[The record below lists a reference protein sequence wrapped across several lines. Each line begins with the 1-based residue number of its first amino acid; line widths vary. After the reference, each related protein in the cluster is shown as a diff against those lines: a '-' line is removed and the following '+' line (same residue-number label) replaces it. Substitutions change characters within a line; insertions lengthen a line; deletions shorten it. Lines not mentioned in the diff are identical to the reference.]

1 MDTIMKKI
9 FNLLAIGVALAL
21 AASCDIS
28 EYNPNAYGLAMTY
41 ANEANIQAVMNN
53 FYGTFPKVG
62 TAYSREPGKAD
73 YVTADGLDNRFHPGY
88 DATTA
93 GIWGDYDDIREI
105 NYFLLQLNSSAC
117 GVTGAVKDNFEA
129 QGRFFRAYKYFGIL
143 QSYGD
148 LPYYD
153 KVLGLMDEALEYKDR
168 DSRDLVV
175 KNMLDDL
182 DYAIEHITATS
193 PDATCVT
200 KDVVLFLKMR
210 VALYEASFRKYNN
223 VTASVKGVAFSNY
236 TPESLYKIAADAARQ
251 IMDTGKYKLVDDYR
265 SLFISN
271 NLQLDEVI
279 LGAQTSAS
287 IKGSQNN
294 YFNYSTGNHFG
305 LTRVFVNTFLMKDG
319 TPYTNKAGFDSETFA
334 QEFTNRDPRL
344 AKIIRTPGYKFD
356 KKTVV
361 PDFTISPTGYQ
372 IIKFVLD
379 TYANAADLDQTGNAN
394 LNSTPIYRYAEV
406 LLSYAEAKAELGEMT
421 NEIWTETV
429 GAIRKRA
436 GITGS
441 SLTAVPTTVDN
452 YLKTN
457 FFPNVD
463 NAAILEIRR
472 ERACELCLEGV
483 RLFDLMRW
491 GAGKCLTNAWN
502 GINIV
507 ADTPMDF
514 DNDGKNDYYFSE
526 NAAPAGFDPE
536 VSGTFIQLNKGVVSA
551 EKVSGNQYKVTYD
564 TKTARYWAADGHL
577 CLCAI
582 GQDYITQYK
591 NKGYT
596 LTQNPGY

>member
-1 MDTIMKKI
+1 MKKI
-9 FNLLAIGVALAL
+9 FTLLALGIAFILST
-21 AASCDIS
+21 SCDIS
-28 EYNPNAYGLAMTY
+28 EYNPNDYGLALTY
-41 ANEANIQAVMNN
+41 ANEANIQAVLNN
-53 FYGTFPKVG
+53 FYGSFPKV
-62 TAYSREPGKAD
+62 TSAYSREPGKSD
-73 YVTADGLDNRFHPGY
+73 YVTADGLDSRFHPGY

-93 GIWGDYDDIREI
+93 GIWSDYDDIREI
-105 NYFLLQLNSSAC
+105 NYFLTQLNSAAC
-117 GVTGAVKDNFEA
+117 GVSGAVRDNFEA

-153 KVLGLMDEALEYKDR
+153 KVIGLMDEALEYKDR

-175 KNMLDDL
+175 KNMMYDI

-200 KDVVLFLKMR
+200 KDVALFFKMK
-210 VALYEASFRKYNN
+210 VALYEASFRKYNK
-223 VTASVKGVAFSNY
+223 VTASVKGETFSNY
-236 TPESLYKIAADAARQ
+236 TVEALYRIAADAAKQ
-251 IMDTGKYKLVDDYR
+251 IMDSGKYSLVADYR
-265 SLFISN
+265 SLFTSN
-271 NLQLDEVI
+271 NLQKDEVI

-294 YFNYSTGNHFG
+294 YFNYPGGNHFS
-305 LTRVFVNTFLMKDG
+305 LARVFVNTFLMQDG
-319 TPYTNKAGFDSETFA
+319 TPYTSKAGYEKETFA
-334 QEFTNRDPRL
+334 QEFTGRDPRL

-356 KKTVV
+356 KQTVV
-361 PDFTISPTGYQ
+361 PDFTIAPTGYQ

-379 TYANAADLDQTGNAN
+379 TYANSADHDQTGSAN

-421 NEIWTETV
+421 NEVWAQTV

-441 SLTAVPTTVDN
+441 TLTTVPSTADN
-452 YLKTN
+452 YLMTN
-457 FFPNVD
+457 FFPDIND
-463 NAAILEIRR
+463 AAILEIRR
-472 ERACELCLEGV
+472 ERACELCLEGQ
-483 RLFDLMRW
+483 RLSDLMRW
-491 GAGKCLTNAWN
+491 GAGKCLTNEWS
-502 GINIV
+502 GMNIV
-507 ADTPMDF
+507 VDTPMDF

-526 NAAPAGFDPE
+526 GSKPSDYDASN
-536 VSGTFIQLNKGVVSA
+536 GTFIQLNKGVVSA
-551 EKVSGNQYKVTYD
+551 EKNGPVYKVTYD

-577 CLCAI
+577 VLEAI
-582 GQDYITQYK
+582 GADYITQYK

>member
-1 MDTIMKKI
+1 MIMKKI
-9 FNLLAIGVALAL
+9 FTFLAIGVAFVF

-28 EYNPNAYGLAMTY
+28 EYNPNDYGLALTY

-53 FYGTFPKVG
+53 FYGAFPKVSS
-62 TAYSREPGKAD
+62 AYSKEPGKAD
-73 YVTADGLDNRFHPGY
+73 YLTGDGLDSRFHPGY

-105 NYFLLQLNSSAC
+105 NYFLTQLNSAAC

-129 QGRFFRAYKYFGIL
+129 QGRFFRAYTYFGML

-153 KVLGLMDEALEYKDR
+153 VVLGLMDEALEYKDR
-168 DSRDLVV
+168 DSRDVV
-175 KNMLDDL
+175 IKNILDDL
-182 DYAIEHITATS
+182 DYAIAHITATS

-200 KDVVLFLKMR
+200 KEVAQFFKMK
-210 VALYEASFRKYNN
+210 VALYEASFRKYNK
-223 VTASVKGVAFSNY
+223 VTASVKGVPFSNY
-236 TPESLYKIAADAARQ
+236 TVESLYRIAADAAKQ
-251 IMDTGKYKLVDDYR
+251 IMDSGKYSLVPDYR

-271 NLQLDEVI
+271 DLQTSEVI

-294 YFNYSTGNHFG
+294 YFNYSTGNH
-305 LTRVFVNTFLMKDG
+305 LSLARVFVNTYLMADG
-319 TPYTNKAGFDSETFA
+319 TPYTNKAGFETETYA
-334 QEFTNRDPRL
+334 QEFANRDPRL

-361 PDFTISPTGYQ
+361 PDFTIAPTGYQ

-379 TYANAADLDQTGNAN
+379 TYANAADQDQTGSAN

-406 LLSYAEAKAELGEMT
+406 LLSYAEAKAELGEMS
-421 NEIWTETV
+421 NDVWAQTV

-441 SLTAVPTTVDN
+441 SLTSVPTTVDN

-457 FFPNVD
+457 FYPDVND
-463 NAAILEIRR
+463 AAILEIRR
-472 ERACELCLEGV
+472 ERACELCLEGQ
-483 RLFDLMRW
+483 RLADLMRW
-491 GAGKCLTNAWN
+491 GAGKCLTNEWS
-502 GINIV
+502 GVNIV
-507 ADTPMDF
+507 VDTPMDF

-526 NAAPAGFDPE
+526 KAQPSDYDP
-536 VSGTFIQLNKGVVSA
+536 SNGTFIQLNKGVVAA
-551 EKVSGNQYKVTYD
+551 EKNGPVYKVTYD
-564 TKTARYWAADGHL
+564 TKTTRYWAPDGHL
-577 CLCAI
+577 VLAAI
-582 GQDYITQYK
+582 GADYITQYK

>member
-1 MDTIMKKI
+1 MDTIMKNILKVLV
-9 FNLLAIGVALAL
+9 FGFALGMF
-21 AASCDIS
+21 ASCDIS

-41 ANEANIQAVMNN
+41 ANEANIQAVMND
-53 FYGTFPKVG
+53 FYTSFPKV
-62 TAYSREPGKAD
+62 TSAYSKEPGKAD
-73 YVTADGLDNRFHPGY
+73 YVTADGLDSRFHPGY

-93 GIWGDYDDIREI
+93 GIWSDYDDVRDI
-105 NYFLLQLNSSAC
+105 NYFLTQLNSSAC
-117 GVTGAVKDNFEA
+117 GVSGAVKDNFEA
-129 QGRFFRAYKYFGIL
+129 QARFFRAYKYFGML

-153 KVLGLMDEALEYKDR
+153 QVIGLMDEALEYKDR
-168 DSRDLVV
+168 DSRDVV
-175 KNMLDDL
+175 IKNMMDDL
-182 DYAIEHITATS
+182 DYAIAHITATS

-200 KDVVLFLKMR
+200 KDVVLFFKMK

-223 VTASVKGVAFSNY
+223 ISQSVKGVAFSNY
-236 TPESLYKIAADAARQ
+236 TPEALYRLAADAAYQ
-251 IMDTGKYKLVDDYR
+251 IMLTGKYKLVDDYR

-271 NLQLDEVI
+271 DLQKDEVI

-294 YFNYSTGNHFG
+294 YFNYASGNHFG

-319 TPYTNKAGFDSETFA
+319 TPYTNKAGFETETFA
-334 QEFTNRDPRL
+334 QEFANRDPRL

-361 PDFTISPTGYQ
+361 PEFTISPTGYQ

-379 TYANAADLDQTGNAN
+379 TYANAADQDQTGNAN

-421 NEIWTETV
+421 NDVWAQTV

-441 SLTAVPTTVDN
+441 SLTTVPTTVDN

-457 FFPNVD
+457 FFPDVND
-463 NAAILEIRR
+463 AAILEIRR
-472 ERACELCLEGV
+472 ERACELCLEGG
-483 RLFDLMRW
+483 RLADLLRW
-491 GAGKCLTNAWN
+491 GAGKCLTNAWK
-502 GINIV
+502 GMNIV
-507 ADTPMDF
+507 VDTPMDF
-514 DNDGKNDYYFSE
+514 DGDGKNDYYFSE
-526 NAAPAGFDPE
+526 NAKPADYDE
-536 VSGTFIQLNKGVVSA
+536 SNGTFIQLNKGVVSA
-551 EKVSGNQYKVTYD
+551 VKNGSVYNVTYD
-564 TKTARYWAADGHL
+564 TKTTRYWAADGHL
-577 CLCAI
+577 ALCAI
-582 GQDYITQYK
+582 GADYITQYK
-591 NKGYT
+591 NRGYT